1 VKLSRQPLGPPIP
14 GQLQVKRKANIFQRL
29 GELQATDQP
38 VDAMPEPQT
47 PELQTVGTDIPKTPK
62 HTKEAASQQETTA
75 KVQPSV
81 PKSQTEVKIP
91 SVDQQVQMWEPS
103 AISRKR
109 GPILPGL
116 VSTEPA
122 STPYSLEKAEI
133 TAPLKVDPQK
143 IVVMAKFDGNQRV
156 LKVGVSSGFFVKTN
170 VLGGQWIK
178 RLNLKGI
185 TAPNMAV
192 VPITEAG
199 LDRVLKGLDAEDS
212 TLIRESLAKVDSTQ
226 GQSVGAMVSDFA
238 PGTDV
243 EQLVDAP
250 RYADLDEYK
259 NPPKTPE
266 AATDAYVKMLEK
278 TARKSPL
285 GKTLPAARKPPF
297 GGSDGWGDELSD
309 QPPAQGPGFQ
319 AWLKDQDTFVN
330 ELDTASNISRAMAKY
345 KLQVHLAKL
354 GAPLAQKAIA
364 SKMDII
370 VNQSPKFKKWLGT
383 STGRDAVIRQIC
395 LDVIIGQ
402 EDRLINFQGGNF
414 KFDLNQNTLVDT
426 DNGSKSVDP
435 LTAHDLTQPLPKYEA
450 WLDNIRGSGSLPEA
464 LVQKLAQGE
473 LGPDLATV
481 KLANVR
487 AILKQVAKEA
497 DKVARLNPKE
507 DGATAMIDRAAKIQA
522 LL

>member
-1 VKLSRQPLGPPIP
+1 
-14 GQLQVKRKANIFQRL
+14 
-29 GELQATDQP
+29 
-38 VDAMPEPQT
+38 
-47 PELQTVGTDIPKTPK
+47 
-62 HTKEAASQQETTA
+62 
-75 KVQPSV
+75 
-81 PKSQTEVKIP
+81 
-91 SVDQQVQMWEPS
+91 
-103 AISRKR
+103 
-109 GPILPGL
+109 
-116 VSTEPA
+116 
-122 STPYSLEKAEI
+122 
-133 TAPLKVDPQK
+133 
-143 IVVMAKFDGNQRV
+143 
-156 LKVGVSSGFFVKTN
+156 
-170 VLGGQWIK
+170 
-178 RLNLKGI
+178 
-185 TAPNMAV
+185 
-192 VPITEAG
+192 
-199 LDRVLKGLDAEDS
+199 
-212 TLIRESLAKVDSTQ
+212 
-226 GQSVGAMVSDFA
+226 
-238 PGTDV
+238 
-243 EQLVDAP
+243 
-250 RYADLDEYK
+250 
-259 NPPKTPE
+259 
-266 AATDAYVKMLEK
+266 
-278 TARKSPL
+278 
-285 GKTLPAARKPPF
+285 
-297 GGSDGWGDELSD
+297 
-309 QPPAQGPGFQ
+309 
-319 AWLKDQDTFVN
+319 
-330 ELDTASNISRAMAKY
+330 MAKY